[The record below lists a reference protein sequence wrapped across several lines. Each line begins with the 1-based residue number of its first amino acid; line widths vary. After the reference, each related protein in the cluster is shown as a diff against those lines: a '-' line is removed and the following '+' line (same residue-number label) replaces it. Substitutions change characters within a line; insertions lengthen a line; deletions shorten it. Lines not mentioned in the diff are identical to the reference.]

1 MALQV
6 LLLALQPEQVLSFA
20 EFAKH
25 SSGRF
30 SQFPE
35 SGGPP
40 LQLLADISPY
50 SSSRF
55 EWHFSSVPM
64 QYNYWLQK
72 DKPPERQLS
81 WLCLDKRWLH
91 VDHRLQTDQNQTRS

>member
-20 EFAKH
+20 EFARH
-25 SSGRF
+25 SSGHF

-35 SGGPP
+35 SGGQP
-40 LQLLADISPY
+40 LQLLADISPN
-50 SSSRF
+50 SSPGF
-55 EWHFSSVPM
+55 EWHFFSVPM

-81 WLCLDKRWLH
+81 WLCPDKRWLL
-91 VDHRLQTDQNQTRS
+91 VDHRLQTDHSQTRS